1 MRIGTAMR
9 PAEGQI
15 VSGDAILVM
24 EGEPTI
30 VVVADGL
37 GHGAGAAEPAQ
48 AFCHFVRSRSSLPP
62 HQIMGAASTEFVH
75 SRGLAAAVLRVD
87 LAARRFSYCGVG
99 NIDLHAKSSSPIRP
113 ISAPGIVG
121 RPVRKILHFDYSVAP
136 GDILVAHTDGISSR
150 FDVEDFSE
158 LDAGPM
164 AAAILDRMGRS
175 YDDASCV
182 VIRL

>member
-15 VSGDAILVM
+15 VSGDALLVL
-24 EGEPTI
+24 EGQPTT

-48 AFCHFVRSRSSLPP
+48 AFCHFVRAHSSMGPDR
-62 HQIMGAASTEFVH
+62 IMSAASTEFVH
-75 SRGLAAAVLRVD
+75 SRGLAAAVLRIDV
-87 LAARRFSYCGVG
+87 AAGKFSYCGVG
-99 NIDLHAKSSSPIRP
+99 NIDLHARSSSPIRP
-113 ISAPGIVG
+113 ISTPGIIG
-121 RPVRKILHFDYSVAP
+121 RPVRKILHFDYSLTP

-150 FDVEDFSE
+150 FEVEDFAE
-158 LDAGPM
+158 LDSAPM
-164 AAAILDRMGRS
+164 AAAILERLGRS